1 MASKAD
7 RALPLEAMGNG
18 NGSSGEESRTHRF
31 GAFEVD
37 LRAGELRRNGL
48 KVKLQEQPL
57 QVLSLLLERPGEV
70 VSRDDLRNRL
80 WPADTFVDFD
90 HSLNAAIK
98 RLRDALG
105 DSAEHPRFVETVARR
120 GYRFVG
126 PILVGPINDSRNT
139 DSHNGDSRNGSP
151 NGSLPTLVA
160 VPAGP
165 ATHKAFLKWQVAA
178 VAVVL
183 LLSGLGVGLFL
194 GRVKPTV
201 HTPVA
206 ERRLT
211 ANPSEAPVIGGVIS
225 PDGKYLAF
233 GDTTGFYLRQVDTGE
248 THPVPLPD
256 EFGPKAAGGSADR
269 SFEVVPL
276 SWFPD
281 GVHLVVGW
289 VARPQEQ
296 QSLWVVSVLG
306 GTPRKLIDKAFR
318 PTVSPDGSQIVFV
331 RGGDGQQ
338 ELWRM
343 QSDGERPHTEVG
355 DAGYWF
361 GSVVWSPD
369 GRSIAYF
376 RGKYSPAYS
385 RMEASIELRDLSS
398 GKSEVLLSDPR
409 LGSALAWT
417 PGGRLIYALSE
428 LPPNQNDS
436 NLWWVQLDARSHP
449 SGAATRLTSESG
461 FAGGVSLTAD
471 GKRLAFFKQTRQP
484 DVYVTELNEQGTRLT
499 EPRRLTLDEREDY
512 PYAWTPDSK
521 TVVFTS
527 DRDGVFHIFKQAA
540 DQATPELLV
549 GGKEQ
554 LGIPRLAPDSASVL
568 YLITPKL
575 GEAARNVRVM
585 RVPLAGGPPEF
596 VLDAPGI
603 SNHQCARLPATLCIF
618 SEVGDTEE
626 RFFSF
631 DPVKGQPQELVK
643 ARTQSSSYYD
653 FNWSL
658 SPDGRTLVM
667 AKKTVAQ
674 GDPTLRLLSLVDY
687 TERTIPVPGWS
698 GICCFDWAADG
709 KNLWVSVFTNA
720 GKRALLKVDPRG
732 NVKPV
737 LEENKMMLGWAI
749 PSPDGRR
756 LAIWEASGSSN
767 VWMLENF

>member
-1 MASKAD
+1 MASGADKAFHV
-7 RALPLEAMGNG
+7 EGVG
-18 NGSSGEESRTHRF
+18 GENGSGAKESRPRRF

-37 LRAGELRRNGL
+37 LRSGELRRNGL

-57 QVLSLLLERPGEV
+57 QVLALLLETPGEV

-105 DSAEHPRFVETVARR
+105 DSAENPRFVETVARR

-126 PILVGPINDSRNT
+126 PV
-139 DSHNGDSRNGSP
+139 NGDPEGAHSP
-151 NGSLPTLVA
+151 PEA
-160 VPAGP
+160 VLAAPAVHNTVG
-165 ATHKAFLKWQVAA
+165 KWQIGLAA
-178 VAVVL
+178 IVL
-183 LLSGLGVGLFL
+183 LLFGLALGWFL
-194 GRVKPTV
+194 GRGRPTAHV
-201 HTPVA
+201 PAA

-211 ANPSEAPVIGGVIS
+211 ANPAEAPVLGGVIS

-233 GDTTGFYLRQVDTGE
+233 SDKTGFYLRQVETGE
-248 THPVPLPD
+248 THPVPAPTGLGLKTVGWSPAS
-256 EFGPKAAGGSADR
+256 GLAAK
-269 SFEVVPL
+269 PL

-281 GVHLVVGW
+281 GLHLVVGW
-289 VARPQEQ
+289 VAQPQEQ
-296 QSLWVVSVLG
+296 QSLWVISAMG
-306 GTPRKLIDKAFR
+306 GTPRKLTDDGFR
-318 PTVSPDGSQIVFV
+318 PSVSPDGSQIVFV

-343 QSDGERPHTEVG
+343 QSDGERPRKEVG
-355 DAGYWF
+355 DAGYWC

-369 GRSIAYF
+369 GRSIAYIRARF
-376 RGKYSPAYS
+376 LPAYS
-385 RMEASIELRDLSS
+385 RMEASIEVRDLSG
-398 GKSEVLLSDPR
+398 GKSEVLLSDAR
-409 LGSALAWT
+409 LGSALAWA
-417 PGGRLIYALSE
+417 PGGRLIYALAE

-449 SGAATRLTSESG
+449 TGSPTRLTSESG
-461 FAGGVSLTAD
+461 FAGGVSMTAD
-471 GKRLAFFKQTRQP
+471 GKRLAFFKQTLQP
-484 DVYVTELNEQGTRLT
+484 DVFVTELKAHGTRLT

-512 PYAWTPDSK
+512 PYSWTPDGK
-521 TVVFTS
+521 AVLFTS
-527 DRDGVFHIFKQAA
+527 DRDGTFHIFKQAA

-549 GGKEQ
+549 GGKEP
-554 LGIPRLAPDSASVL
+554 LGIPRLTPDGSSIL
-568 YLITPKL
+568 YLITSKL
-575 GEAARNVRVM
+575 GQEAKNVRLM

-618 SEVGDTEE
+618 SEVGETEE

-631 DPVKGQPQELVK
+631 DPVKGQPQELVR

-658 SPDGRTLVM
+658 SPDGRTLAM
-667 AKKTVAQ
+667 AKKSAAQ
-674 GDPTLRLLSLVDY
+674 GDPTVRLLSLTDY
-687 TERTIPVPGWS
+687 TEKYARVPGWS

-709 KNLWVSVFTNA
+709 KSLWVSVFTNA
-720 GKRALLKVDPRG
+720 GKRALLNVDPRG
-732 NVKPV
+732 SVKPV
-737 LEENKMMLGWAI
+737 LEEDKMMLGWAI